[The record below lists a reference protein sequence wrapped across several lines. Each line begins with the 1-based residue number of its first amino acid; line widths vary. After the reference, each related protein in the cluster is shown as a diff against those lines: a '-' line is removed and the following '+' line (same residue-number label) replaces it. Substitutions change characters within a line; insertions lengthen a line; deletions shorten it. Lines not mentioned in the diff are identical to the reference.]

1 MNIKKTLILAAC
13 IATSITAAALAYEQ
27 AIVVIYGRH
36 LPKAWAID
44 LSNLTLGEI
53 YQQIGP
59 PQENLAAKGYQNW
72 VVYHWW
78 GRQVLRMGLEDYG
91 PLTSRPTDIDYMAY
105 VNNWYNQ
112 AYIKNI
118 KCTSLLCRKY
128 YKKASPSAK

>member
-44 LSNLTLGEI
+44 LSNLTFGEI
-53 YQQIGP
+53 YQKIGP
-59 PQENLAAKGYQNW
+59 PQEDVSGKDYQSW
-72 VVYHWW
+72 LIYHWW
-78 GRQVLRMGLEDYG
+78 GRQVLTMVRGDCC
-91 PLTSRPTDIDYMAY
+91 PPTARPSGIYYMAY

-112 AYIKNI
+112 AYFKEI
-118 KCTSLLCRKY
+118 KCNRFCR
-128 YKKASPSAK
+128 